1 MKKPIFLRAVMY
13 EDNVI
18 IIPLKDQTHNVAG
31 KETEIVT
38 NASVTVRD
46 FTSEFTEGEIWA
58 TNSLVMKKQNYYVA
72 GAELYQITDEMGIVK
87 TKNDCKDDQHWMWCQ
102 NYNDYTQG
110 RPMRSAGDFGMPDK
124 PKRKR
129 KSLLDRIKADSDLK
143 PLTIEDDGWYVDK
156 DLWYYLVRA
165 YKKKKNVLMV
175 GSSGAGKTDLIRLMM
190 PKLKKNLSVFDMAI
204 SNPNKA
210 LCGNLRAD
218 NGSTYYQ
225 LARFAKN
232 IQDEGLILLD
242 ELSRAAPTANNI
254 LLPVLD
260 GRRTLYIED
269 AINEADR
276 QIKVHDNCCFWAT
289 ANIGAEFVGTSTLD
303 HALLNRF
310 LQVPVTYPPRD
321 KESLLLQKVHKLDS
335 FMADTIVKAV
345 HDIRNHTDL
354 SSAKDISTRQLMD
367 IAELVSDGYK
377 PLDAFKWSILNQFE
391 SNEHDGG
398 ERATVMTLLQSM

>member
-1 MKKPIFLRAVMY
+1 MKKPMFLRVVMY
-13 EDNVI
+13 EDNEI
-18 IIPLKDQTHNVAG
+18 LLPLKDQTQVVAG
-31 KETEIVT
+31 KEGKVLT
-38 NASVTVRD
+38 NVSVTPRD
-46 FTSEFTEGEIWA
+46 FNLNFKEGEIWA
-58 TNSLVMKKQNYYVA
+58 TNSLILKKQNYYVA
-72 GAELYQITDEMGIVK
+72 GSDLYQLTDEMGIVF
-87 TKNDCKDDQHWMWCQ
+87 TQNECKDNQQWVWCQ

-110 RPMRSAGDFGMPDK
+110 RPMRDEGDFGMPDK
-124 PKRKR
+124 PKRPR
-129 KSLLDRIKADSDLK
+129 KSLLDRIKSDKDLK
-143 PLTIEDDGWYVDK
+143 PLTIEDDGWYVDT

-175 GSSGAGKTDLIRLMM
+175 GSSGAGKTDLIRLMI
-190 PKLKKNLSVFDMAI
+190 PKLKKNLSIFDMAI

-210 LCGNLRAD
+210 LCGNLRAE

-225 LARFAKN
+225 LARFAKD

-269 AINEADR
+269 AIEEKDR
-276 QIKVHDNCCFWAT
+276 QVKVHDNCCFWAT

-321 KESLLLQKVHKLDS
+321 KESKLLQKVHGLDS
-335 FMADTIVKAV
+335 FMSDSIVKAV
-345 HDIRNHTDL
+345 HEIRNHTDL
-354 SSAKDISTRQLMD
+354 SSAKDISTRQVMD
-367 IAELVSDGYK
+367 IGELVKDGYK
-377 PLDAFKWSILNQFE
+377 PIDAFTWSVLNQFE
-391 SNEHDGG
+391 SNPHDGG
-398 ERATVMTLLQSM
+398 ERATVLTLLQSM